1 MKVVLCLLLAGV
13 GHDTE
18 EGWCSK
24 ADSCNNL
31 IFLNALSVNKI
42 NNNFKYI
49 LDPLLL
55 E

>member
-18 EGWCSK
+18 EGWWSR

-31 IFLNALSVNKI
+31 IFLNALSVSKI
-42 NNNFKYI
+42 NKFFLI
-49 LDPLLL
+49 C
-55 E
+55 